1 MDEKISV
8 CQPTG
13 VPAFKIIEG
22 VCIIIFTIEYVCR
35 AGTVHSVPEAIWQPA
50 EEEEKKPQ
58 GAPAI
63 HSDGGGA
70 GEEKASEATSAVASS
85 KARSLEPPASGLG
98 ATKRYCT
105 STMNLI
111 DLVAILPWYMELM
124 KLKALPGMSVI
135 RVLRLA
141 RVLRVLKSPKFAEA
155 VKLFSLAI
163 VASMPALS
171 ILIFFSGLG
180 IILFSSLAYFF
191 EGGEWNVEEGAAG
204 GLCGCERGDTCI
216 HGAGCYIREVYDTQG
231 MRYLKEASPF
241 TSIPVSMYWAV
252 VTMTTV
258 GYGEMSPRTAAG
270 KLLTVVLTYGGIMA
284 IALPITVIGAN
295 FSSEYEKL
303 QKVKDA
309 RKAKKKEEAARKKAA
324 EKANRKA
331 TGAGFGRSPKGGT
344 PAGKTPSGSGP
355 IVSKV
360 YPSDEPEAS
369 AATAAAKRAEA
380 ARVARAEQAAR
391 LAKLVPQL
399 EEQLERQRSDGAGL
413 HATLESL
420 VAESEKLLELRREA
434 LNRTSA
440 LSPGSM
446 VAPVSFPS

>member
-141 RVLRVLKSPKFAEA
+141 RVPL
-155 VKLFSLAI
+155 
-163 VASMPALS
+163 
-171 ILIFFSGLG
+171 
-180 IILFSSLAYFF
+180 
-191 EGGEWNVEEGAAG
+191 
-204 GLCGCERGDTCI
+204 
-216 HGAGCYIREVYDTQG
+216 
-231 MRYLKEASPF
+231 
-241 TSIPVSMYWAV
+241 
-252 VTMTTV
+252 
-258 GYGEMSPRTAAG
+258 
-270 KLLTVVLTYGGIMA
+270 
-284 IALPITVIGAN
+284 
-295 FSSEYEKL
+295 
-303 QKVKDA
+303 
-309 RKAKKKEEAARKKAA
+309 
-324 EKANRKA
+324 
-331 TGAGFGRSPKGGT
+331 
-344 PAGKTPSGSGP
+344 
-355 IVSKV
+355 
-360 YPSDEPEAS
+360 
-369 AATAAAKRAEA
+369 
-380 ARVARAEQAAR
+380 
-391 LAKLVPQL
+391 
-399 EEQLERQRSDGAGL
+399 
-413 HATLESL
+413 
-420 VAESEKLLELRREA
+420 
-434 LNRTSA
+434 
-440 LSPGSM
+440 
-446 VAPVSFPS
+446 